1 MDFKCLRCGEPWDV
15 HGMWNG
21 DMQAWE
27 ADMISKGIG
36 CPVCEGEKKAEL
48 SQTDLLENDSA
59 MEGEGLEDILT
70 EMQTPGERKYEKPA
84 PFVICECDD
93 CGKKMEVD
101 QDEIF
106 YAGKGHAYFLGED
119 DRHIHLGE
127 VDEADSDEKV
137 ELANER
143 LKYFTSYPDE
153 WSYVTVDRIGK
164 TLCNDCYNNDYFVC
178 DECGEDFHCDDR
190 AAGGDICE
198 SCYENVYTECEKCGD
213 TVKCDDTCTI
223 DGMNICGYCERN
235 ETSDCDEC
243 GETHL
248 SDNLNEV
255 DTQDSSVLLCDGC
268 LESVTFKC
276 ANCGDR
282 CLDDEVILTE
292 SGEKTCCES
301 CCDTLTK
308 EPNN

>member
-36 CPVCEGEKKAEL
+36 CPACEGEKKAEL
-48 SQTDLLENDSA
+48 GQMDLLENDTA
-59 MEGEGLEDILT
+59 MEGENLEDTLT
-70 EMQTPGERKYEKPA
+70 ELGNPGERKYEKPE
-84 PFVICECDD
+84 PFVICTCDD
-93 CGKKMEVD
+93 CGKEMTVD
-101 QDEIF
+101 QDDIF
-106 YAGKGHAYFLGED
+106 YSGRGNAYFLGED
-119 DRHIHLGE
+119 DRYIMLKE
-127 VDEADSDEKV
+127 VKEAAECDKV

-143 LKYFTSYPDE
+143 LKYLTNYPDA
-153 WSYVTVDRIGK
+153 WSYITVDRV

-178 DECGEDFHCDDR
+178 DECGEDCHVDDQSSVN
-190 AAGGDICE
+190 DVCYD
-198 SCYENVYTECEKCGD
+198 CYENNYTECEKCGD
-213 TVKCDDTCTI
+213 SVKCDNTTTI
-223 DGMNICGYCERN
+223 DGMCICDYCERN

-243 GETHL
+243 GEAHL
-248 SDNLNEV
+248 TDNLTEV
-255 DTQDSSVLLCDGC
+255 DTQDSSVSLCDDC
-268 LESVTFKC
+268 LKSITFKC
-276 ANCGDR
+276 ANCGER
-282 CLDDEVILTE
+282 CLDDAAILTE